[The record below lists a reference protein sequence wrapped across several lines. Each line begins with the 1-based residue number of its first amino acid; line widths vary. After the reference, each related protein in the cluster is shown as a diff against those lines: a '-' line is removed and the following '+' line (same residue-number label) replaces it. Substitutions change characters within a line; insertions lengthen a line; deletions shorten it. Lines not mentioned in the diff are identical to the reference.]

1 MEELFK
7 AISKFLFG
15 GISTVVVNP
24 IRNMLAATISL
35 FAAWSLKTTYRIAP
49 NVGRRITQDLISVYF
64 DQTNVWLPL
73 IKQYVETMTGTPVEI
88 GPLGIIDAKQ
98 ASFAATKSLAD
109 GLLNKLIATIAPVG
123 AITPDKALDNA
134 KSFFAVN
141 LSFQM
146 SAWMLHWIG
155 DTFSLGSMKSLKD
168 LPNAISWSF
177 GLGWLS
183 WLVMGTPFKK
193 AISDPLDLYYNRI
206 YQSEH
211 LTKSEM
217 IDYLFRSG
225 ADSDT
230 FVKAMEDYG
239 LNPQNAI
246 KLLNASY
253 KSMTLSDAQNAY
265 RLGIIDDATFKGYL
279 EHQGYHPKHAD
290 IIYNLTKRQDMI
302 SIKKDIANEAIE
314 CYNKGQIDE
323 NTLKGIL
330 TDCGYDNTAQ
340 DLLFIQNKLHALQ
353 SKTLTESQILD
364 AYHKGVLTAEQ
375 ARERLR
381 GLQYLDKDIDIL
393 FAIQQKYLSPAQI
406 LDAVTRGLI
415 TEEDAIKKLEKL
427 GYNAE
432 EAKLMVGLRTIPNRP
447 GYIIDLYREHKIE
460 YGDAVDILAK
470 MGWGEYLAKILLGL
484 ATKQLGPDD
493 IIKALFRGVITE
505 TEAIKKLEDLGYSEE
520 DAKILI
526 QTKYKILSISDLS
539 NLFYSQVIHSQD
551 AIPYLKAMGFRDQ
564 DIPAILENYFKPFHI
579 WEQDPFSGIWKDTG
593 NIWQ

>member
-1 MEELFK
+1 MEELFGF
-7 AISKFLFG
+7 ISKFIFG
-15 GISTVVVNP
+15 AISTIIVNP
-24 IRNMLAATISL
+24 VRNMLSALISL
-35 FAAWSLKTTYRIAP
+35 QVAWNLKIMYKIAP
-49 NVGRRITQDLISVYF
+49 KVGRGITADLIDTYF
-64 DQTNVWLPL
+64 NHTDIWGPL
-73 IKQYVETMTGTPVEI
+73 VSQYIQSMTGEKISIEAIKVPTADTTSYNLAKSVAEGVFNKITALVAP
-88 GPLGIIDAKQ
+88 PNLTDPKQ
-98 ASFAATKSLAD
+98 A
-109 GLLNKLIATIAPVG
+109 VE
-123 AITPDKALDNA
+123 NA
-134 KSFFAVN
+134 KSFFAIN

-146 SAWMLHWIG
+146 SAWILHWIG

-225 ADSDT
+225 ADSNT
-230 FVKAMEDYG
+230 FIKAMEDYG
-239 LNPQNAI
+239 LDPQNAI
-246 KLLNASY
+246 KQLNASY

-265 RLGIIDDATFKGYL
+265 RLGIINDNTFKGYL
-279 EHQGYHPKHAD
+279 LHQGYNPIHAD

-314 CYNKGQIDE
+314 CYNKGQINE
-323 NTLKGIL
+323 NTLKDIL

-340 DLLFIQNKLHALQ
+340 ELLFIQNKLHILQ

-364 AYHKGVLTAEQ
+364 AYHKGVLTADE

-381 GLQYLDKDIDIL
+381 GLQYLDRDIDIL
-393 FAIQQKYLSPAQI
+393 FAIEQKYLSPAQI

-415 TEEDAIKKLEKL
+415 NEEDAIKKLQKL
-427 GYNAE
+427 GYNAD
-432 EAKLMVGLRTIPNRP
+432 EAKLMVGIRTIPNRP

-460 YGDAVDILAK
+460 YGDAVSILAK

-484 ATKQLGPDD
+484 ATSQLGPDD
-493 IIKALFRGVITE
+493 IIKGLFRGVITE

-539 NLFYSQVIHSQD
+539 NLFYAQTIHRED

-564 DIPAILENYFKPFHI
+564 DIPAILDNYFKPFHI

-593 NIWQ
+593 QVWQ